1 MKKVKHIIADAS
13 GAKVCVPAI
22 VSTRVFNPAF
32 QLQHSD

>member
-22 VSTRVFNPAF
+22 VSTRVLNPVL